1 MGTTGESAEAM
12 LQRAQDLLADD
23 DGPKG
28 QKRFFELVSKAAE
41 LGLAEAMMELGGCY
55 QEGTGVKRDPK
66 LAFTWMERAAE
77 AGSEGARL
85 HLGHFHELGIGT
97 KQDLA
102 KAEEVMRRGK
112 K

>member
-66 LAFTWMERAAE
+66 LAFTCMERAAE